1 MRRMASRFSLI
12 VSPMVTP
19 VKMLGLQIA
28 VYRRTI
34 RCLAPA
40 AVHITAV
47 AHDPCYARRLQL
59 PATRDE
65 TNARDRTFFCSLYFV
80 ISMLAP
86 SSHSI
91 TGRWSTTVQPA
102 RSNSFSLC
110 SPSIQLNPIAVEE
123 HVHKT
128 INGLEQRK
136 ATMRTSL
143 SFDRK
148 HAPCTQDNS
157 TKASITPTSENS
169 TRTTRT
175 MAGASTELWR
185 VLEKRR
191 VRLRLTAPPSP
202 PHYAAC
208 SPIGCN

>member
-1 MRRMASRFSLI
+1 MTPAMRAGYSCRPLE
-12 VSPMVTP
+12 T
-19 VKMLGLQIA
+19 KLMLGSHLLLHFVFCDIDA
-28 VYRRTI
+28 GAFLPLNHRSLVDNR
-34 RCLAPA
+34 PA
-40 AVHITAV
+40 GTQQFIQS
-47 AHDPCYARRLQL
+47 LL
-59 PATRDE
+59 
-65 TNARDRTFFCSLYFV
+65 TF
-80 ISMLAP
+80 
-86 SSHSI
+86 H
-91 TGRWSTTVQPA
+91 
-102 RSNSFSLC
+102 
-110 SPSIQLNPIAVEE
+110 PIAVEE

-169 TRTTRT
+169 TRT

>member
-1 MRRMASRFSLI
+1 
-12 VSPMVTP
+12 
-19 VKMLGLQIA
+19 
-28 VYRRTI
+28 
-34 RCLAPA
+34 
-40 AVHITAV
+40 
-47 AHDPCYARRLQL
+47 
-59 PATRDE
+59 
-65 TNARDRTFFCSLYFV
+65 
-80 ISMLAP
+80 MLAP
-86 SSHSI
+86 SSHST
-91 TGRWSTTVQPA
+91 TGRWSTTVQPHA
-102 RSNSFSLC
+102 AIHSVFAPVAGRQPSSRTQQFIQSL
-110 SPSIQLNPIAVEE
+110 LTLHPIAVEFEE

-136 ATMRTSL
+136 ATIRTSL

-169 TRTTRT
+169 TRT

>member
-65 TNARDRTFFCSLYFV
+65 TNARDRTFFWSLYFV

-86 SSHSI
+86 SPPQPPGA
-91 TGRWSTTVQPA
+91 GRQPSS
-102 RSNSFSLC
+102 R
-110 SPSIQLNPIAVEE
+110 
-123 HVHKT
+123 
-128 INGLEQRK
+128 
-136 ATMRTSL
+136 
-143 SFDRK
+143 
-148 HAPCTQDNS
+148 HA
-157 TKASITPTSENS
+157 AI
-169 TRTTRT
+169 
-175 MAGASTELWR
+175 
-185 VLEKRR
+185 
-191 VRLRLTAPPSP
+191 
-202 PHYAAC
+202 
-208 SPIGCN
+208 